1 MKSICYI
8 LFFIAFSCYS
18 GQKSN
23 YNSTIPLEPPKADV
37 FKPDTCF
44 PDTIRFDYVADSL
57 KKDSL
62 QIVNFE
68 RITRIINGGINGLS
82 DRLELWERAKK
93 ILKDTTP

>member
-1 MKSICYI
+1 MKSICYV
-8 LFFIAFSCYS
+8 LFLLLFSCYS

-23 YNSTIPLEPPKADV
+23 YNSTIPLEQPKADV
-37 FKPDTCF
+37 FKSDTCI
-44 PDTIRFDYVADSL
+44 PDTIRFDFVADSL

-93 ILKDTTP
+93 ILKDTIP